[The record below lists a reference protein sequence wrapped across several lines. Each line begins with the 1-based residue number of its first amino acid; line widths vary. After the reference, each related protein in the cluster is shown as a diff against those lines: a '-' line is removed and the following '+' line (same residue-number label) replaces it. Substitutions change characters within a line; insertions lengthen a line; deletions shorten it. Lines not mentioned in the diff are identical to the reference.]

1 MAFHCIFLFPGDT
14 VMNYH
19 KLGTLKPQDIHF
31 FSTVLETVSTKTVS
45 LDKSKVSEEL

>member
-14 VMNYH
+14 VINYH
-19 KLGTLKPQDIHF
+19 KLGALKPQDIHF